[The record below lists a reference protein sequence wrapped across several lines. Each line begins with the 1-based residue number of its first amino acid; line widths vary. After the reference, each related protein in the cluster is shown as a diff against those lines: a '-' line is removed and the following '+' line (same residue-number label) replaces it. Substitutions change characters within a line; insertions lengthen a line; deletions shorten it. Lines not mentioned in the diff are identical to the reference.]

1 MQLAFNSYSDGELFK
16 SKMMMQLFV
25 GGGSLKNEEE
35 RRRVKVPGM
44 TCRWRNFAWKHMH
57 VKNAMLQVIQSFS
70 FVNKNVKKEIAQK
83 SDL

>member
-44 TCRWRNFAWKHMH
+44 TCR
-57 VKNAMLQVIQSFS
+57 
-70 FVNKNVKKEIAQK
+70 
-83 SDL
+83 